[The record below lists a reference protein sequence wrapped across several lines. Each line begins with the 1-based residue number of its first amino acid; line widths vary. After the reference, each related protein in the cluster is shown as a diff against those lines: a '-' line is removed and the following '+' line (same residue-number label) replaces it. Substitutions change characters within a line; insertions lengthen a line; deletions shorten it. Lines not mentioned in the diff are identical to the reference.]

1 MTCVLDNGALIWPL
15 EALVVDPQHDNGVK
29 MALWKVVG
37 GDGLERDLLL
47 VKNPCFLTVATKCIS
62 GLRSKDR

>member
-1 MTCVLDNGALIWPL
+1 M
-15 EALVVDPQHDNGVK
+15 VDPQHDNGVK

-47 VKNPCFLTVATKCIS
+47 VKNPCFLTVAIKCIS
-62 GLRSKDR
+62 GLRSKDRYKIIVSGERAKQT